1 MRKADFENI
10 AKRMEKSRTSGQIAQ
25 DVRKASQEREEIRVV
40 NLTPETVDAIVDGLS
55 REIRRAMLELGPII
69 ARLAAADTIH
79 SVERV
84 TTVLGR
90 AVAEGK
96 TAADIVKML
105 EVKG

>member
-1 MRKADFENI
+1 MRKSDIENL
-10 AKRMEKSRTSGQIAQ
+10 AKRMSKSPASGQIAP
-25 DVRKASQEREEIRVV
+25 DARKAAQEREEIGSV
-40 NLTPETVDAIVDGLS
+40 NLTPETVDAIVGGLS

-84 TTVLGR
+84 ATVLGR
-90 AVAEGK
+90 AVVEGQ
-96 TAADIVKML
+96 TAADIVKRL